1 MKRGTLPE
9 TLKSG
14 DHMPP
19 VPPVPSSMTLKLH
32 YCNLN
37 KAAFTRDFGTV
48 LYGTVPRRY
57 G

>member
-1 MKRGTLPE
+1 MSLVVLMLFVAVMKML
-9 TLKSG
+9 S
-14 DHMPP
+14 
-19 VPPVPSSMTLKLH
+19 VWS
-32 YCNLN
+32 